1 MSLTV
6 DAYKGIGKGGCV
18 NIVEKLALRDITS
31 ANAAGKAGND
41 DIEVLS
47 DRLKR

>member
-1 MSLTV
+1 MSLTE
-6 DAYKGIGKGGCV
+6 AYKGIGEGSCV

-31 ANAAGKAGND
+31 ASVARKAGND

-47 DRLKR
+47 